1 MKVEKILPCICV
13 EHEPSGGD
21 SVYYGMPQLKVC
33 GGKPN
38 TYFEAYCPHC
48 GRGGIFQYKSAFLA
62 LKAWNELQEQLRDS
76 RHLKLIM
83 D

>member
-1 MKVEKILPCICV
+1 MKVDRIRKCV
-13 EHEPSGGD
+13 CCEREPNVGD

-38 TYFEAYCPHC
+38 TYFEAYCPKC
-48 GRGGIFQYKSAFLA
+48 GRGSIKQFPSAFLA
-62 LKAWNELQEQLRDS
+62 LREWNEIQAECER
-76 RHLKLIM
+76 LKQGKGIF